1 MTARRRSDAPL
12 ARVKHA
18 CGRPRRFSTGGGDTG
33 SDDTGSSLP
42 FVLLCFLIAAFMV
55 AGVTSAS
62 SAFLAQRDLQ
72 ADCDG
77 AAVAA
82 ASGVDPDALYG
93 TGLTA
98 GDALPLATE
107 QAEAAVHEYRSVGFP
122 SGDTLDMSANVDAER
137 VTVACNR
144 VVKIAFGSL
153 FGVGAGLDRSTVST
167 ARLPLR
173 P

>member
-1 MTARRRSDAPL
+1 MSVGR
-12 ARVKHA
+12 
-18 CGRPRRFSTGGGDTG
+18 RPRRATGLTTSIPVEQGRRTPRRG
-33 SDDTGSSLP
+33 DDTGSSLP
-42 FVLLCFLIAAFMV
+42 LVLLCFLIGAVTV
-55 AGVTSAS
+55 AGVTAAS

-77 AAVAA
+77 AAIAA
-82 ASGVDPDALYG
+82 ASGVDPDAIYG
-93 TGLTA
+93 A
-98 GDALPLATE
+98 GPLAGESLPLAAD
-107 QAEAAVHEYRSVGFP
+107 QAQHALEEYRSAGFQND
-122 SGDTLDMSANVDAER
+122 DTLDMSANVDAER
-137 VTVACNR
+137 VTVVCNR